1 MDRILGQEKLL
12 NLDIARDMVDSFVC
26 STGVSCLLTDAQG
39 KELYRQEPKDS
50 LYAECCNLMGDQACQ
65 KLHLF
70 GANES
75 ERLGGR
81 YFYFCPMGMGCIAS
95 PIILGGQIAGALVAG
110 PMRIMER
117 EDHMAST
124 PLLRDLPA
132 GEKRT
137 AVTKLLQKFP
147 HRDPGDLSHLSAL
160 LLSTALYIGGE
171 SRSILEQYKDHIQVQ
186 TAEERTRRPVLESV
200 KTAYPLD
207 KEQALVRA
215 VKEGDRSEARS
226 VLGDLVG
233 HMRFASGGEFSA
245 MRARSLELMALVSRA
260 AADGGAD
267 FEVVLGLNQQFLKES
282 DYLRSTDELTAWLR
296 KVVER
301 YTALVFD
308 AVDVKHKEIIYKA
321 INFMKRNF
329 SGKLTLEETARYVGF
344 SPTYFCKVFLQEMG
358 MSFSKYLGNLRMEHS
373 KKLLLFSDLSV
384 NEICEAV
391 GFEDPSYFIKVFRR
405 YTGVTPG
412 KYRKMQ
418 GWLYGEALKPTGTAP
433 FEK

>member
-1 MDRILGQEKLL
+1 MDRILDQEKLL

-39 KELYRQEPKDS
+39 EELYRREPKNP
-50 LYAECCNLMGDQACQ
+50 LYAECCDLMGDQACQ

-95 PIILGGQIAGALVAG
+95 PIVLGGEIAGALVAG
-110 PMRIMER
+110 PVRIMER

-132 GEKRT
+132 GEKRI
-137 AVTKLLQKFP
+137 AVTQLLQKFP
-147 HRDPGDLSHLSAL
+147 RREPGDLSHLSAL

-171 SRSILEQYKDHIQVQ
+171 SRSALEWYQDHIQVQ
-186 TAEERTRRPVLESV
+186 AAEEGARHPVPESV
-200 KTAYPLD
+200 KAAYPLD
-207 KEQALVRA
+207 KEQALIRA
-215 VKEGDRSEARS
+215 VKEGDRCEARS
-226 VLGDLVG
+226 VLDDLLD
-233 HMRFASGGEFSA
+233 HMRFASGGDFSA
-245 MRARSLELMALVSRA
+245 MRVRSLELMTLASRA

-267 FEVVLGLNQQFLKES
+267 FEVALELNQQFLKES
-282 DYLRSTDELTAWLR
+282 DYLRSADELTVWLR
-296 KVVER
+296 KVIER
-301 YTALVFD
+301 YSTLVFD

-321 INFMKRNF
+321 INYMKRNF
-329 SGKLTLEETARYVGF
+329 GGKLTLEETARSVGF
-344 SPTYFCKVFLQEMG
+344 SPTYFSKIFLQEVG
-358 MSFSKYLGNLRMEHS
+358 MSFSKYLGNLRVEHS
-373 KKLLLFSDLSV
+373 KKLLLYSDLSV
-384 NEICEAV
+384 NEICDAV
-391 GFEDPSYFIKVFRR
+391 GFEDQSYFIKVFRR

-418 GWLYGEALKPTGTAP
+418 GWLYGKVLKPTGTAP